1 MKIDTLVLIAVAA
14 IAGIVAAGYF
24 LALVTGV
31 IVSGGLLLPVLLVFI
46 AAIAI
51 FVIVLRQRLAS
62 REDDYY
68 DKIER

>member
-14 IAGIVAAGYF
+14 IAGIIAAGYF

-31 IVSGGLLLPVLLVFI
+31 IVSGGLLLPVLLVFV

>member
-14 IAGIVAAGYF
+14 IAGIIAAGYF